1 MGLMEGRKRS
11 GGGGKMRA
19 FCASAVSLI
28 GLILIAAPLPALAIE
43 LSAPQEALYTSVSIY
58 PPSANSMTVCYGFVC
73 RRREILD
80 FTPADRK
87 ALTQILAAGKTSAAA
102 ERAAVQ
108 KAVIWFDRHM
118 GPLIGTDKR
127 VAKADFRYF
136 DDKHKYVCWYTT
148 RNTTSLLLVLLQW
161 GLFKHHNV
169 GDSHYHGNTRVLQ
182 RQYNAEV
189 LLARATRS

>member
-43 LSAPQEALYTSVSIY
+43 LSAPQEALYTTVSIF

-80 FTPADRK
+80 FTPADRN
-87 ALTQILAAGKTSAAA
+87 AQTQILAAGPASAAA

-108 KAVIWFDRHM
+108 EAVSWLDP
-118 GPLIGTDKR
+118 PLAPVLGTPKR
-127 VAKADFRYF
+127 
-136 DDKHKYVCWYTT
+136 
-148 RNTTSLLLVLLQW
+148 
-161 GLFKHHNV
+161 
-169 GDSHYHGNTRVLQ
+169 
-182 RQYNAEV
+182 
-189 LLARATRS
+189 